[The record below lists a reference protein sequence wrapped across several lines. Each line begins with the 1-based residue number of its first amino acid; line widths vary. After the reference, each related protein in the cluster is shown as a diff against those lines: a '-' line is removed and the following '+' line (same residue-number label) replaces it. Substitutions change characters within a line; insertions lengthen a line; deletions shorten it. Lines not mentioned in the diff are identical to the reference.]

1 MSIFDLFQRRK
12 VIRGEIGYHKL
23 AERWYAAFTDDE
35 RKRILE
41 VFRPLGGGENPLLEG
56 TISASSE
63 SALSF
68 LTNLSGWFKKDGDRQ
83 IGYKI
88 LAKAEQLVPASAS
101 ALDKH
106 FFFQAKIEMHYCDRD
121 NPRHLAEAEHACREQ
136 IAVAGPAAGE
146 FAREFPGA
154 LPEHKGYKQ
163 LTIILD
169 NRGAT
174 GEAVE
179 VARRAQSEG
188 WSGDWVRRIERYSG
202 T

>member
-1 MSIFDLFQRRK
+1 MQR
-12 VIRGEIGYHKL
+12 VEPIRGKIGYHKL
-23 AERWYAAFTDDE
+23 AEWWNAAFTDDE
-35 RKRILE
+35 QKRILDA
-41 VFRPLGGGENPLLEG
+41 FRPLAGGDNPLLEG
-56 TISASSE
+56 TIISSSE
-63 SALSF
+63 SSLSF
-68 LTNLSGWFKKDGDRQ
+68 LTNLSGWFKKDSDRQ

-88 LAKAEQLVPASAS
+88 LAKAEQLVPASTS
-101 ALDKH
+101 ALDAH

-121 NPRHLAEAEHACREQ
+121 NPQHLAEAEHACREQ

-146 FAREFPGA
+146 FTREFPGA

-163 LTIILD
+163 LTIILA

-188 WSGDWVRRIERYSG
+188 WSGDWGRRIERYSV

>member
-1 MSIFDLFQRRK
+1 MQR
-12 VIRGEIGYHKL
+12 VEPIRGEIGYHKL
-23 AERWYAAFTDDE
+23 AEWWNATFTEDE

-63 SALSF
+63 SSLSF

-88 LAKAEQLVPASAS
+88 LAKAEQIVPASTS

-121 NPRHLAEAEHACREQ
+121 NPQHLAEAEHACRKQ
-136 IAVAGPAAGE
+136 IAVAGPAARE

-163 LTIILD
+163 LTIILA

-188 WSGDWVRRIERYSG
+188 WSGDWVRCIERYSA